1 MKTKKNFG
9 FENFTKQGREG
20 EETTSPIPQQT
31 EPARRKAKGVT
42 VTLTIRLSK
51 EQWHRVHELA
61 RNEGISFQDL
71 ALQGLSKIFQE
82 KGLKDL

>member
-9 FENFTKQGREG
+9 FENFTQQGREV
-20 EETTSPIPQQT
+20 EEAAPATPQQT
-31 EPARRKAKGVT
+31 ALTRKKAKGAT
-42 VTLTIRLSK
+42 VALTIRLSK

-71 ALQGLSKIFQE
+71 ALQGLTKIFQE
-82 KGLKDL
+82 RGLKDL

>member
-1 MKTKKNFG
+1 MTTKKNFG
-9 FENFTKQGREG
+9 FENFTNQGREV
-20 EETTSPIPQQT
+20 EETTPQTLQQT
-31 EPARRKAKGVT
+31 APTRRKAKGAT
-42 VTLTIRLSK
+42 VALTIRLSK

>member
-1 MKTKKNFG
+1 MKTKKHFG
-9 FENFTKQGREG
+9 FENFTKPGGEG
-20 EETTSPIPQQT
+20 EETTPHTPPQT
-31 EPARRKAKGVT
+31 APPRRKAKGAT
-42 VTLTIRLSK
+42 VALTIRLSK